1 MVTDSTRQALAVGAV
16 IELVQA
22 QMLVPNQGK
31 PRPWA
36 LVLNQAKPWPWVQV
50 LNQASPR
57 MCPGLRLELALVF
70 TRQSPGSGGR

>member
-36 LVLNQAKPWPWVQV
+36 LVLNQA
-50 LNQASPR
+50 SPR

>member
-1 MVTDSTRQALAVGAV
+1 MFTRQGLAVGAGDRAGAGAALGFNQAKPWPWSPIQLGKPWPWGAV

-36 LVLNQAKPWPWVQV
+36 LVLNQA
-50 LNQASPR
+50 SPR
-57 MCPGLRLELALVF
+57 L
-70 TRQSPGSGGR
+70 

>member
-1 MVTDSTRQALAVGAV
+1 M

-22 QMLVPNQGK
+22 QMLV
-31 PRPWA
+31 
-36 LVLNQAKPWPWVQV
+36 

-57 MCPGLRLELALVF
+57 LCPGLRLELALVF